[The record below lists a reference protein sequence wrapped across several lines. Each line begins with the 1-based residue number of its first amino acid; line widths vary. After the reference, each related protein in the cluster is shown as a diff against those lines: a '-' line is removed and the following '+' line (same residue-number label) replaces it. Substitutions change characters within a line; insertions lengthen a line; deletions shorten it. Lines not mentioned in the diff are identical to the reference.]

1 MILPAGAISAF
12 ICLIQ
17 IMMHYVANEMAEKS
31 AVLMGSLL
39 VVLWA
44 FGAGFN
50 TRCEYWQWLQRVAEQ
65 V

>member
-1 MILPAGAISAF
+1 MHGRWGWAVAVGVISAF
-12 ICLIQ
+12 ICLMQ

-31 AVLMGSLL
+31 AMLMGALL

-50 TRCEYWQWLQRVAEQ
+50 TR
-65 V
+65 

>member
-17 IMMHYVANEMAEKS
+17 ILMHYVANEMAEKS

-50 TRCEYWQWLQRVAEQ
+50 TRCEYQQWLPRITRNV
-65 V
+65 